1 MLRVVSQPFCEV
13 IMLDR
18 WDAEPSRYFTAYSA
32 RGATRWIL
40 GHPVVDEYATI
51 SSPIFLAPRRLLGKI
66 YNAGIS
72 LGHRR
77 DHEMGLDLGWPPL
90 CIGLEKPAPELPE
103 DWEAKLLAAI
113 MSSVET
119 SGVAP
124 TAGELTRIRRNG
136 HEIDIFRLAGATV
149 TAISTPLLPN
159 QLSRVCEAMSTSVSV
174 AVSLGN
180 RIERSKEGRP
190 QSIHGVSEA
199 TLHDILATAQDLR

>member
-51 SSPIFLAPRRLLGKI
+51 SSPIFLTPRRLLGKI

>member
-13 IMLDR
+13 LMLDR

-40 GHPVVDEYATI
+40 GHPVIDEYATI
-51 SSPIFLAPRRLLGKI
+51 SSPVFLAPRRLLGKI

-90 CIGLEKPAPELPE
+90 CVGVEKPAPELPE
-103 DWEAKLLAAI
+103 DWEERLLGAI
-113 MSSVET
+113 MREEET
-119 SGVAP
+119 SSSAR
-124 TAGELTRIRRNG
+124 TQGELTQVERNG
-136 HEIDIFRLAGATV
+136 HEVAIFRLAGATV
-149 TAISTPLLPN
+149 TAVSSPLLPN
-159 QLSRVCEAMSTSVSV
+159 QLARICEAMSTSVCV

-180 RIERSKEGRP
+180 RIERSREGRP
-190 QSIHGVSEA
+190 QPIEAVSEA
-199 TLHDILATAQDLR
+199 TLLDILATVQGLR

>member
-1 MLRVVSQPFCEV
+1 VLRVVSQPFCEV

-32 RGATRWIL
+32 RGASRWIL

-51 SSPIFLAPRRLLGKI
+51 SSPIFLTPRRLLGKI

-180 RIERSKEGRP
+180 RIEHSKEGRP
-190 QSIHGVSEA
+190 QPIHGVSEA
-199 TLHDILATAQDLR
+199 TLHDILATAQGPR